1 MVSQFIA
8 DPSRLLISSIFG
20 IIVLLVLIVKFKI
33 HPILSLLVSA
43 LCIGLGSG
51 MSVLS
56 LMNTIESGAGQTL
69 QGIVLLIGL
78 GSMFGGILEVSGGAQ
93 SVAKTLIDK
102 VGEDKA
108 GLALGITGL
117 VVGTTVFFE
126 KNNKLIRTSR

>member
-69 QGIVLLIGL
+69 QGIVLLIG
-78 GSMFGGILEVSGGAQ
+78 
-93 SVAKTLIDK
+93 
-102 VGEDKA
+102 
-108 GLALGITGL
+108 
-117 VVGTTVFFE
+117 
-126 KNNKLIRTSR
+126 